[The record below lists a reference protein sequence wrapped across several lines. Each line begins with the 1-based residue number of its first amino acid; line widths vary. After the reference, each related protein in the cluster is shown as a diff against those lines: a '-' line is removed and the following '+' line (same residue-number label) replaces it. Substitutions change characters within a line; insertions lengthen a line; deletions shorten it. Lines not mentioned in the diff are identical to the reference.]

1 MATEKRDIELAIRAT
16 DLSTAELSRVAKAVD
31 TISAGLQK
39 QAEAARKGEVSLGEL
54 KQTLD
59 ELRQAGTALANQQGL
74 IDSFTR
80 LSGAIAKSETALA
93 EAQQKLA
100 QFNAESAKAD
110 ALTTKQTQRQ
120 NNLAAAIGVA
130 ERKLADAQKR
140 QREYNE
146 SIAGNDALTKKQTDR
161 QTALAEK
168 TQAASAALET
178 ARRALAEFNAEA
190 IKSNAQR
197 AAQQQATLERAVKT
211 ATAALENQNAEQA
224 RVRSAMTAAGLDANN
239 LAASQQQIVTSAN
252 QVGAA
257 ITSINATIGAYA
269 QNQRELSAATRA
281 QAQAER
287 DAAKAASDRAALV
300 QRALETVSARRKE
313 EERLI
318 RAVRAAETAAEREA
332 ATAAQKRIEE
342 NRAQAESFQRLADT
356 LERTSQGFKA
366 IAVAQKGATST
377 NTLDQVLVATG
388 TTAGVN
394 NAARRNLAGIETL
407 NDALRENVAA
417 TEKARGPVER
427 YVETLQDA
435 ERTLARVQ
443 QIAKQVDG
451 YQTQADAVRR
461 AEAALNAAEKELA
474 QYTEALRD
482 PARASEELAA
492 KARLAADSVRNAGAS
507 LVEQRGRLASLE
519 QGLTEAGVDTR
530 NLERDQRRLAEAAKS
545 TTDSLKRLNA
555 AVRARG
561 VSEGDNFALFGL
573 RPFELQ
579 NLSFQINDFFTQI
592 ASGTSV
598 TQAFAQQ
605 IGQVL
610 QINRVGSALAAAAP
624 LVVSFGI
631 AAATA
636 AGALLRLNDSYSLL
650 RQASAQRVLSGG
662 FDPDTVLRAARA
674 AERLGVSFTEARE
687 AALAF
692 STLPIPADRYET
704 LVSTFANLSVATGDS
719 KRALDDLRTAFAGGV
734 EGILDLAN
742 KYGAVLT
749 PAQREFIRNATSE
762 RDVLEAQRIAIDA
775 FSRAIEQ
782 SRRDAVTP
790 LGEAFRDL
798 RKAWRDFLDSLA
810 TPENVRAVATAIEAI
825 TDAVADLAEGLSI
838 LGPLLPILGALG
850 GGVAGAV
857 VGGPGGAA
865 LGAVGGTLGGV
876 ALTGALGDFSRR
888 RAARNA
894 PPATPPG
901 ARSPND
907 GTVTF
912 DEIETELRR
921 GEVARRNA
929 EAAAARAGDEIDRRQ
944 RLARIEEQ
952 LRLSVERRATAEQQ
966 AAGIAAAREKAIIEF
981 RRSFANATQDQ
992 LNAAADLAE
1001 AEQRRRIREAQERD
1015 AERGARADAAA
1026 RRRELSDIEQ
1036 DIRAVEQQRNDATRT
1051 IQEDIA
1057 SGTISAVEGMRRLQQ
1072 VAEQTRPKFA
1082 ALADEAQRFVDAN
1095 RGQDG
1100 LRDARADALIS
1111 RTQRLAGGGGEQAA
1125 NTAVLRQ
1132 QQQQLQQSVQERATL
1147 IQTINALEQQGAIT
1161 SSEAQNRIRE
1171 AYALTNAQITEQIN
1185 GLEQLVNLQEASGK
1199 ITETQAAAIRSQ
1211 IELARAQLVLVDP
1224 EIARVRQAFEQ
1235 TATSGGVRAFE
1246 DVAQAIGEAALNMRT
1261 LGDVTQETGRVA
1273 LKFFADLLL
1282 AIGRAILQQ
1291 QILNAVQAIGAIFS
1305 GGATAAAGQT
1315 RIPVRPPGIGGIG
1328 SARLGGVV
1336 GPSGI
1341 RNSAKPRRVNP
1352 AWFVDAPHYQS
1363 GGLPGLRPDEEAAI
1377 LHRGEEVLTKDDPR
1391 NIMNMMRAN
1400 GGGSGGSEVGI
1411 RQVLVMDPSAITEAL
1426 SGAAGEQVI
1435 VTHLRKNA
1443 STVRQIVRG

>member
-377 NTLDQVLVATG
+377 STLDQVLAATG

-545 TTDSLKRLNA
+545 TTDSLTRLNA

-610 QINRVGSALAAAAP
+610 QISRVGSALAAAAP
-624 LVVSFGI
+624 AVVAFGI

-636 AGALLRLNDSYSLL
+636 AGSLLRLNDSYSLL

-692 STLPIPADRYET
+692 STLPIPSDRYET
-704 LVSTFANLSVATGDS
+704 LVNTFANLSVATGDS

-790 LGEAFRDL
+790 LGEAFLEL
-798 RKAWRDFLDSLA
+798 RTAWRDFLDSLA
-810 TPENVRAVATAIEAI
+810 TPENVRAVAKAIESI
-825 TDAVADLAEGLSI
+825 TDAVADLSEGLRI
-838 LGPLLPILGALG
+838 LGPLLPILGAVG

-857 VGGPGGAA
+857 VAGPAGAA
-865 LGAVGGTLGGV
+865 LGAAGGTLGGV
-876 ALTGALGDFSRR
+876 ALTGALGDLSRNR
-888 RAARNA
+888 RSART
-894 PPATPPG
+894 PATPPSG
-901 ARSPND
+901 RNPND

-921 GEVARRNA
+921 LETERKNR
-929 EAAAARAGDEIDRRQ
+929 EAAAAAAADEIDRRQ

-981 RRSFANATQDQ
+981 RRSFNNATQDQ

-1125 NTAVLRQ
+1125 NAAVLRQ
-1132 QQQQLQQSVQERATL
+1132 QQTSLQQAVQERATL
-1147 IQTINALEQQGAIT
+1147 VQTINALEQQGAIT
-1161 SSEAQNRIRE
+1161 TSEAQNRIRE
-1171 AYALTNAQITEQIN
+1171 AYSLTNDQITAQIN
-1185 GLEQLVNLQEASGK
+1185 GLEQLVQLQEASGQ
-1199 ITETQAAAIRSQ
+1199 ITGTQAAAIRSQ

-1246 DVAQAIGEAALNMRT
+1246 DVAQAIGEAALNMRSF
-1261 LGDVTQETGRVA
+1261 GDATESAGRVA
-1273 LKFFADLLL
+1273 LKFFADLIL

-1291 QILNAVQAIGAIFS
+1291 QILNAVQAISAALS
-1305 GGATAAAGQT
+1305 GGATAVGPT

-1336 GPSGI
+1336 GPNGI
-1341 RNSAKPRRVNP
+1341 RNNAKPRRVNP

-1411 RQVLVMDPSAITEAL
+1411 RQVLVMDPSVITEAL
-1426 SGAAGEQVI
+1426 SGAAGEKVI

-1443 STVRQIVRG
+1443 PTVRQIVRG